1 VTEIEYDWRMPQGA
15 DYAPDEPEFM
25 AEFGRALAEWGNI
38 EHRLS
43 SVFAIVICSAEVMS
57 ARSAF
62 HAIVGFRDRIQ
73 VIERPLKIKFGT
85 SEGPQWR
92 ELEGEWSRIS
102 DIVQKASRKR
112 NKLAHMHVWQGPKL
126 GTFGAQD
133 ISRLSDLPTDPKE
146 RSKLV
151 VTIETLRSYRESFV
165 SVAMR
170 IETFRASLLEAYGK
184 S

>member
-1 VTEIEYDWRMPQGA
+1 MPQGA
-15 DYAPDEPEFM
+15 EYAPDEPEFM

-62 HAIVGFRDRIQ
+62 HSVVGLRDRLQMID
-73 VIERPLKIKFGT
+73 RPLKIKFGT
-85 SEGPQWR
+85 SEGQQWR
-92 ELEGEWSRIS
+92 ELEREWSRIS
-102 DIVQKASRKR
+102 DRVQKASKKR
-112 NKLAHMHVWQGPKL
+112 NKLAHMHVWQGPAL

-133 ISRLSDLPTDPKE
+133 ISRLSDLPIDPIE
-146 RSKLV
+146 REKLV
-151 VTIETLRSYRESFV
+151 VTAETLRSYQESFV

-170 IETFRASLLEAYGK
+170 IETFRASLLEAYAK
-184 S
+184 P